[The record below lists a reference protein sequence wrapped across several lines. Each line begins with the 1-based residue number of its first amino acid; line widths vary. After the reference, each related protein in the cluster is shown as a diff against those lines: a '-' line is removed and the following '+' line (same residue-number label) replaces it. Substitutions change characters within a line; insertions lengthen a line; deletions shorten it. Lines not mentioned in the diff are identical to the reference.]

1 MFEQLLVVR
10 TVLRMAWLYRWVGL
24 ACAGVV
30 CALGWGAVLL
40 LPDQFQVT
48 AKVYLDSR
56 SMLRPLLQGIAFNS
70 GSLADASLMLSRT
83 LLTRPNLESVARRTD
98 LDLATKSPEDFDRL
112 ITGLANDISIV
123 GTRQDNIYEI
133 KYQNAVPKAAKAVV
147 DELLN
152 TFMESA
158 LGDTRRDTANTQ
170 KFLDEQI
177 ANYEKRL
184 LEAEDRVK
192 QFKQRN
198 VGAMPGSQGDFFT
211 RMEAAQTQLREAKLQ
226 LREAVDSRNQLKEQ
240 MQDQSES
247 IVDESAATGAAVDA
261 QLSLFDVKT
270 QELQARIDD
279 LLLNFTDK
287 HPDVVGLRKMIADV
301 DVKRAA
307 RVAAITSSA
316 AQADAAGTPGLQ
328 LGNSANPVWQQLQV
342 SAMQADAQVAAL
354 QTRVTEYE
362 SRMKELEQ
370 KVDTVPE
377 VEAELTRLNR
387 DYAVNKKQYD
397 ELLDRR
403 EQAHMSQ
410 EADQSEDDVKIK
422 IIEPPRMPLI
432 ATGPPRL
439 LLASGVLL
447 VGLGLGGTLCLAL
460 SQLSPRIIDVP
471 DVIDL
476 TGLPVLGV
484 ISLSA
489 SPQYRRERR
498 FELYAFSGGIAGL
511 LLVYVAQM
519 TLLLMDVNLHQK
531 IQYVIGRLL

>member
-1 MFEQLLVVR
+1 
-10 TVLRMAWLYRWVGL
+10 
-24 ACAGVV
+24 
-30 CALGWGAVLL
+30 
-40 LPDQFQVT
+40 
-48 AKVYLDSR
+48 
-56 SMLRPLLQGIAFNS
+56 
-70 GSLADASLMLSRT
+70 
-83 LLTRPNLESVARRTD
+83 
-98 LDLATKSPEDFDRL
+98 
-112 ITGLANDISIV
+112 
-123 GTRQDNIYEI
+123 
-133 KYQNAVPKAAKAVV
+133 
-147 DELLN
+147 
-152 TFMESA
+152 
-158 LGDTRRDTANTQ
+158 
-170 KFLDEQI
+170 
-177 ANYEKRL
+177 
-184 LEAEDRVK
+184 
-192 QFKQRN
+192 
-198 VGAMPGSQGDFFT
+198 
-211 RMEAAQTQLREAKLQ
+211 
-226 LREAVDSRNQLKEQ
+226 
-240 MQDQSES
+240 
-247 IVDESAATGAAVDA
+247 
-261 QLSLFDVKT
+261 
-270 QELQARIDD
+270 
-279 LLLNFTDK
+279 
-287 HPDVVGLRKMIADV
+287 MIADV

-316 AQADAAGTPGLQ
+316 AQADEAGTSSLQ

-397 ELLDRR
+397 ELLERR

-439 LLASGVLL
+439 MLASGVLL
-447 VGLGLGGTLCLAL
+447 VGLGFGGTLCLAL

-471 DVIDL
+471 DLIDL

-511 LLVYVAQM
+511 FLVYVAQM

>member
-1 MFEQLLVVR
+1 M
-10 TVLRMAWLYRWVGL
+10 
-24 ACAGVV
+24 
-30 CALGWGAVLL
+30 
-40 LPDQFQVT
+40 
-48 AKVYLDSR
+48 
-56 SMLRPLLQGIAFNS
+56 
-70 GSLADASLMLSRT
+70 
-83 LLTRPNLESVARRTD
+83 
-98 LDLATKSPEDFDRL
+98 
-112 ITGLANDISIV
+112 
-123 GTRQDNIYEI
+123 
-133 KYQNAVPKAAKAVV
+133 V

-177 ANYEKRL
+177 ASYEKRL

-226 LREAVDSRNQLKEQ
+226 LHEAVDSRNQLKEQ

-261 QLSLFDVKT
+261 QLSFFDTKI
-270 QELQARIDD
+270 QELQGRIDD

-287 HPDVVGLRKMIADV
+287 HPDVVGLRKMIAEFE
-301 DVKRAA
+301 VKRAA

-316 AQADAAGTPGLQ
+316 AQADEAGTPGPN

-354 QTRVTEYE
+354 QTRVAEYE
-362 SRMKELEQ
+362 SRLKELEQ

-397 ELLDRR
+397 ELLQRR

-422 IIEPPRMPLI
+422 IIEPPRLPLI

-447 VGLGLGGTLCLAL
+447 IGLGLGGALCLAL

-471 DVIDL
+471 DLIDL

-511 LLVYVAQM
+511 FLVYLGQI

-531 IQYVIGRLL
+531 IQFVIGRIL